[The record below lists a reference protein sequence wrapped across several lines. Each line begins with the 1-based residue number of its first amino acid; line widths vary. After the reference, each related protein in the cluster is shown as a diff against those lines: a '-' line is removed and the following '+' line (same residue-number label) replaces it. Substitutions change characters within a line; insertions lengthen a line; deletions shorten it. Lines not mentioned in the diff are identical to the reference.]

1 LKRSDSFQAI
11 FEPASVAVAG
21 VSPGSAGERYTD
33 YLLKYGFKGDI
44 YPLRPKGGEFRG
56 VKIYPSIKDVPCPVD
71 LIICCIPAQHVPQLL
86 IDGAAKGVKAAV
98 LHTAGFS
105 ETGRREGRKLEAEV
119 VRVAQAE
126 GIHIVGPNCMGIY
139 RPKAGL
145 AFAYEF
151 PREIG
156 RTALIC
162 QSGGNSNFLVRAAA
176 ERGIRF
182 SKAVSYGN
190 ACDVNETDLMEY
202 FIEDN
207 ETDVVATYIEGI
219 KDGPRFRDV
228 LGRLCAVKPVVIL
241 KAGATPAGKKAAASH
256 TGALAGSDAAWNA
269 IFSQTGAIRVDSLDE
284 LVDMMVT
291 LRFMPVPPKGKRIA
305 TMGIGGG
312 VSVLAT
318 DECHNAGFV
327 MAPLDEAVKRDLTR
341 NVASDAG
348 AMLSNPVD
356 FPLWAMSDE
365 QFRDALRT
373 LLKWEG
379 IDLFLFLAP
388 LRQSEPP
395 LAEYVPFVEYQLSN
409 LIKVTNECGKPTAVV
424 INFLATG
431 QSWLA
436 AAGLQQKCYEAG
448 LPTYHSTASALK
460 AIGQLVKH
468 HDARR
473 SLWCE
478 SSPLQAHGSTIRS
491 TVYRVRRACP
501 QRRP

>member
-1 LKRSDSFQAI
+1 MMTAMQDLGFLFD
-11 FEPASVAVAG
+11 PASVAVTG
-21 VSPGSAGERYTD
+21 VSPGNAGERYAD
-33 YLLKYGFKGDI
+33 YLVKYGFKGPI

-56 VKIYPSIKDVPCPVD
+56 VKIYPSIGDVPGPVD

-86 IDGAAKGVKAAV
+86 IDGAAKGVRAAV

-105 ETGRREGRKLEAEV
+105 ETGRPEGRELEAEV
-119 VRVAQAE
+119 VRAAKAN
-126 GIHIVGPNCMGIY
+126 GIRIVGPNCMGIY

-151 PREIG
+151 PRESG

-176 ERGIRF
+176 ERGVRW

-190 ACDVNETDLMEY
+190 ACDVSETDLMEY
-202 FIEDN
+202 LIEDE
-207 ETDVVATYIEGI
+207 ETDMVAAYIEGV
-219 KDGPRFRDV
+219 KDGPRFREV
-228 LGRLCAVKPVVIL
+228 LGRLSAVKPVVIL
-241 KAGATPAGKKAAASH
+241 KAGATPAGKMAAASH

-269 IFSQTGAIRVDSLDE
+269 IFSQSRAIRVDNLDE

-291 LRFMPVPPKGKRIA
+291 LRFMPLPPKGRRIA
-305 TMGIGGG
+305 TMGVGGG

-318 DECHNAGFV
+318 DECHNAGFLMV
-327 MAPLDEAVKRDLTR
+327 TLDEGVKRGLTR
-341 NVASDAG
+341 DVTSDAG
-348 AMLSNPVD
+348 VMLGNPID
-356 FPLWAMSDE
+356 FPFWAMGEE

-373 LLKWEG
+373 LLRWDG

-409 LIKVTNECGKPTAVV
+409 LIKVAAEFEKPTAVV

-436 AAGLQQKCYEAG
+436 ASGLQQKCYEAG

-460 AIGQLVKH
+460 AIGRL
-468 HDARR
+468 
-473 SLWCE
+473 
-478 SSPLQAHGSTIRS
+478 IRYHQ
-491 TVYRVRRACP
+491 TK
-501 QRRP
+501 

>member
-1 LKRSDSFQAI
+1 MRDLGFI
-11 FEPASVAVAG
+11 FDPASVAVAG
-21 VSPGSAGERYTD
+21 VAPGSAGERYTD
-33 YLLKYGFKGDI
+33 YLLKYGFKGNI

-56 VKIYPSIKDVPCPVD
+56 LKLYPGMKDVPGSVD
-71 LIICCIPAQHVPQLL
+71 LIICCIPAQHVPELL
-86 IDGAAKGVKAAV
+86 RDGAARGVKAAV

-105 ETGRREGRKLEAEV
+105 ETGRQDGRELEAEV
-119 VRVAQAE
+119 VRVAKAN
-126 GIHIVGPNCMGIY
+126 GIRIVGPNCMGIY

-151 PREIG
+151 PHESG

-162 QSGGNSNFLVRAAA
+162 QSGGNTNFLVRAAA

-202 FIEDN
+202 FIEDD
-207 ETDVVATYIEGI
+207 ETDIVAAYIEGV

-228 LGRLCAVKPVVIL
+228 LKRLSAVKSVVIL
-241 KAGATPAGKKAAASH
+241 KAGATPPGEKAAASH

-269 IFSQTGAIRVDSLDE
+269 IFSQSGAIRVNSLDE

-291 LRFMPVPPKGKRIA
+291 FRFMTAPPAGKRIA
-305 TMGIGGG
+305 TMGVGGG

-327 MAPLDEAVKRDLTR
+327 MAPLDEAVRRDLTR

-348 AMLSNPVD
+348 VMLGNPVD
-356 FPLWAMSDE
+356 FPFWTMSDE
-365 QFRDALRT
+365 QFRDAIET

-395 LAEYVPFVEYQLSN
+395 LAEYVPFVEYQLAN
-409 LIKVTNECGKPTAVV
+409 LIKASSECGKPTGVV
-424 INFLATG
+424 INLLATG

-436 AAGLQQKCYEAG
+436 AAALQQKCYEAG

-460 AIGQLVKH
+460 AIGRLMK
-468 HDARR
+468 
-473 SLWCE
+473 
-478 SSPLQAHGSTIRS
+478 
-491 TVYRVRRACP
+491 YR
-501 QRRP
+501 QTE